1 MPDTSAETGPI
12 QSSNP
17 QFHLRGSG
25 TNRPSRRPC
34 VRARRQL
41 CGGEPMTIYLTRG
54 GGNETRVEEIED
66 KLRSTIPDL
75 KRVPR
80 IEDIDRRSTHS
91 PEQSIVVLVA
101 AGPED
106 SNVENLI
113 DLVRRRPR
121 NIFFIVVGGDIS
133 ARDYKRLIQSGNAD
147 WVAEAGLPH
156 EILDIVGR
164 VGGPARDDVAAQSP
178 VAVSF
183 VPSAGGAGNSTL
195 AIETAVHLVKDK
207 STQDAKVA
215 LVDLDFQSS
224 HVCDYLDIA
233 PKFQF
238 EEIVAAPGRLDDQLL
253 SAFISRHSSGL
264 DVFAASRSRFHT
276 RDLDVEALS
285 ALFDRMAHRY
295 AYIIIDLPLSVHSW
309 TIPVLAASKGIL
321 VTGLNTI
328 PGLRQIEETLRALR
342 AEAGITADVRTVVN
356 RCDVGLLGKVARGDH
371 VARILGEEKRLFV
384 RNARVAIECVNVG
397 TPMTIAYPSD
407 KAVKDLAAISKFC
420 AGLKSAAPR
429 RL

>member
-1 MPDTSAETGPI
+1 
-12 QSSNP
+12 
-17 QFHLRGSG
+17 
-25 TNRPSRRPC
+25 
-34 VRARRQL
+34 
-41 CGGEPMTIYLTRG
+41 MTIYLTQG
-54 GGNETRVEEIED
+54 GDAGTRVDEVED
-66 KLRSTIPDL
+66 KLRSTIPNI
-75 KRVPR
+75 KRVPSV
-80 IEDIDRRSTHS
+80 EDIDQRSNQS
-91 PEQSIVVLVA
+91 PERSIVVLVA
-101 AGPED
+101 APPEGA
-106 SNVENLI
+106 NVNNLI
-113 DLVRRRPR
+113 DVVRRYPR

-156 EILDIVGR
+156 EVLDIVGR
-164 VGGPARDDVAAQSP
+164 VGGPARDYVAAQSP

-183 VPSAGGAGNSTL
+183 VPSAGGVGNSTL
-195 AIETAVHLVKDK
+195 AIETAIHLVNGV
-207 STQDAKVA
+207 STKDAKVA

-233 PKFQF
+233 PQFQF
-238 EEIVAAPGRLDDQLL
+238 EEVAASPGRLDDQLL

-264 DVFAASRSRFHT
+264 DVFAASRSRFQT
-276 RDLDVEALS
+276 RDLDVDALS

-321 VTGLNTI
+321 VTGLNSI

-342 AEAGITADVRTVVN
+342 AEARITGEVRTVVN
-356 RCDVGLLGKVARGDH
+356 RCDFGLLGKVARGDH

-384 RNARVAIECVNVG
+384 RNARVAVECVNVG
-397 TPMTIAYPSD
+397 TPMTLAYPSD
-407 KAVKDLAAISKFC
+407 KAVKDIAAISEFC
-420 AGLKSAAPR
+420 AGLKAAAPR